1 MEIYTIEKSC
11 TERKKDEKNRKDI
24 SIFAVI
30 SQRLRFHIIQQE

>member
-24 SIFAVI
+24 SIFAFF
-30 SQRLRFHIIQQE
+30 SHRLRFHITQQK